1 MNNKILVSVFDTEPK
16 SFEGL
21 SALKDLHCQGDITVY
36 ATSVIVK
43 DRAGVVAIRQ
53 ATEEGP
59 LGTLLGAVTGG
70 LVGLIAGPA
79 GAAMG
84 ASLGSLGG
92 LTYDLSKVGVG
103 IDFIEEIGA
112 FLTPGK
118 AAVIADVDET
128 WVTPVNSRLRPLGAM
143 TFRRLPGEVIDD
155 QLTRESIA
163 GEQELRE
170 LQAELR
176 ESSSEAKGQLWKSI
190 EVQQQKLEATADRI
204 QTAIGEADA
213 DFEARFTT
221 LRKQQAKAPALW
233 QARITARIDE
243 LEASHEVRKA
253 KLEDARRLAIRSVQ
267 AVREAFAA

>member
-1 MNNKILVSVFDTEPK
+1 MNSKILVSVFDTEPK
-16 SFEGL
+16 AFEGL
-21 SALKDLHCQGDITVY
+21 SALKDLHREGDITVY
-36 ATSVIVK
+36 ATRVVVK

-84 ASLGSLGG
+84 ASLGSLGWF
-92 LTYDLSKVGVG
+92 TYDLSKAGVGV
-103 IDFIEEIGA
+103 DFIEEIGA
-112 FLTPGK
+112 LLTPGR

-128 WVTPVNSRLRPLGAM
+128 WVTPVNSRLRPLGAV
-143 TFRRLPGEVIDD
+143 TFRRLPGEVVDD

-176 ESSSEAKGQLWKSI
+176 ESSSEAKGQLRKSI
-190 EVQQQKLEATADRI
+190 EVQQHKLEATADRI
-204 QTAIGEADA
+204 QKAIGEADA
-213 DFEARFTT
+213 EFEARLAT
-221 LRKQQAKAPALW
+221 LRKQQAKAHARQ
-233 QARITARIDE
+233 QARIAARIDE
-243 LEASHEVRKA
+243 PKASHEVRKA
-253 KLEDARRLAIRSVQ
+253 KLEDARRLAITSVPD
-267 AVREAFAA
+267 VREAFAA